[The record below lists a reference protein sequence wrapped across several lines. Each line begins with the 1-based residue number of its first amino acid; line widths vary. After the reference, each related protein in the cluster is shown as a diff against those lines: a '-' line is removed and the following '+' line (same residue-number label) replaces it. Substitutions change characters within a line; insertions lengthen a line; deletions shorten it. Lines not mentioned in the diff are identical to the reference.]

1 MTVYKTV
8 TKVKKDITEIIN
20 RLIHSP
26 TLTENGEDKGYTE
39 SQEVILKTAE
49 IERMT
54 AASDVD
60 ITAVQKLIFEC
71 AEEKYR
77 ENETARHITER
88 MKAELINT
96 APLSEFSGEIFLRT
110 VKATVMEKDGTV
122 RLTLKN
128 GTVLGKGD
136 S

>member
-1 MTVYKTV
+1 
-8 TKVKKDITEIIN
+8 
-20 RLIHSP
+20 
-26 TLTENGEDKGYTE
+26 
-39 SQEVILKTAE
+39 
-49 IERMT
+49 
-54 AASDVD
+54 
-60 ITAVQKLIFEC
+60 
-71 AEEKYR
+71 
-77 ENETARHITER
+77 

-96 APLSEFSGEIFLRT
+96 APLSEFSGEIFSRT